1 MRNPIFSLSVG
12 TALLLSSSFASAQV
26 TEDKLAKITA
36 AVSKQKAVASDKKRH
51 LLVFSFTNGFRHGS
65 IPVGAKSMTLLG
77 QTTGAFEVTHTED
90 FSIFEPD
97 SLARFDAVL
106 MLNTTG
112 KIFRPSKK
120 NLTNL
125 SATELA
131 EVDATEIRLK
141 KSLADFVRG
150 GKGLAG
156 FHSATDTYKNWDIY
170 NQMMGGAF
178 AGHPWGS
185 RSVVGVRIDDPHNR
199 LTKVFGAQSFEI
211 QDEIYQFRNDTCHRD
226 HQRILLSLDPELT
239 DLKRGQ
245 RDNGDYPISWV
256 RDFGKGR
263 VFYSSLGHNDA
274 IFWNEKILTF
284 YLAGLQFALGDLD
297 GVETN
302 PVPLSQK

>member
-1 MRNPIFSLSVG
+1 MKLTIQAFLVVA
-12 TALLLSSSFASAQV
+12 ALTMALPAHGQV
-26 TEDKLAKITA
+26 TPDKLSKITE
-36 AVSKQKAVASDKKRH
+36 AVSKQRAVHSDHKRH
-51 LLVFSFTNGFRHGS
+51 LLVFTFTNGFRHGS
-65 IPVGAKSMTLLG
+65 IPVGVKSMTLLG

-90 FSIFEPD
+90 FSVFEAE

-112 KIFRPSKK
+112 AIFRPNKK
-120 NLTNL
+120 DYQSL
-125 SATELA
+125 SADA
-131 EVDATEIRLK
+131 KAAARATEERLK
-141 KSLADFVRG
+141 ESLASFVRS

-156 FHSATDTYKNWDIY
+156 FHSATDTYKDWDLY

-199 LTKVFGAQSFEI
+199 LTKVFGARSFEI
-211 QDEIYQFRNDTCHRD
+211 QDEIYQFRDDTCHRD
-226 HQRILLSLDPELT
+226 HQRVLLSLDPELT
-239 DLKRGQ
+239 DLERGQ
-245 RDNGDYPISWV
+245 RKDGDYPISWV

-297 GVETN
+297 GVETK
-302 PVPLSQK
+302 PVPLTD

>member
-1 MRNPIFSLSVG
+1 MKQLTN
-12 TALLLSSSFASAQV
+12 ALLLSLLIAPSASKSLAQV
-26 TEDKLAKITA
+26 TPDKLAKISD
-36 AVSKQKAVASDKKRH
+36 AVSKQHAVDSDKKRH

-65 IPVGAKSMTLLG
+65 IPVGVASMRLLG
-77 QTTGAFEVTHTED
+77 ETTGAFEVTHTED
-90 FSIFEPD
+90 FSIFEPE

-112 KIFRPSKK
+112 RIFRPSKK
-120 NLTNL
+120 VFETL
-125 SATELA
+125 SAAEKADADKTEQ
-131 EVDATEIRLK
+131 RLK
-141 KSLADFVRG
+141 DSLAAFVRS

-156 FHSATDTYKNWDIY
+156 FHSATDTYKDWDLY

-185 RSVVGVRIDDPHNR
+185 RSIVGVRIDDPQNR
-199 LTKVFGAQSFEI
+199 LTRVFGARSFEI
-211 QDEIYQFRNDTCHRD
+211 QDEIYQFRDDTCHRD
-226 HQRILLSLDPELT
+226 HQRVLLSLDPELT

-297 GVETN
+297 GVATR
-302 PVPLSQK
+302 PIPLKGL

>member
-1 MRNPIFSLSVG
+1 MQNRLTSLSLG
-12 TALLLSSSFASAQV
+12 TLLILSTTFASGQV
-26 TEDKLAKITA
+26 TDDKLAKITE
-36 AVSKQKAVASDKKRH
+36 AVSKQTAVASDKKRH

-65 IPVGAKSMTLLG
+65 IPVGVKSMTLLG
-77 QTTGAFEVTHTED
+77 ETTGAFEVTHTED
-90 FSIFEPD
+90 FSVFEPD

-112 KIFRPSKK
+112 KIFRPNNKALAT
-120 NLTNL
+120 LT
-125 SATELA
+125 AAELA
-131 EVDATEIRLK
+131 EVDATEVRLK
-141 KSLADFVRG
+141 ASLADFVRS

-199 LTKVFGAQSFEI
+199 LTKVFGAKSFEI

-226 HQRILLSLDPELT
+226 HQRVLLSLDPELT
-239 DLKRGQ
+239 DLKRGK

-256 RDFGKGR
+256 REFGEGR

-284 YLAGLQFALGDLD
+284 YLAGLQFALGDLE
-297 GVETN
+297 GVETK
-302 PVPLSQK
+302 PVPLITK

>member
-1 MRNPIFSLSVG
+1 MNHQPKALALSILIACFTSQG
-12 TALLLSSSFASAQV
+12 QAQV
-26 TEDKLAKITA
+26 TPDKLAKITD
-36 AVSKQKAVASDKKRH
+36 AVSKQKAIASDKKRH

-65 IPVGAKSMTLLG
+65 IPVGVKSMTLLG

-90 FSIFEPD
+90 FSVFEPD

-120 NLTNL
+120 DFEKLT
-125 SATELA
+125 AAEKA
-131 EVDATEIRLK
+131 EVDKTEQRLK
-141 KSLADFVRG
+141 DSLASFVRS

-185 RSVVGVRIDDPHNR
+185 RSVVGVRIDDPQNR
-199 LTKVFGAQSFEI
+199 LTRVFGARSFEI

-239 DLKRGQ
+239 DVKRGN
-245 RDNGDYPISWV
+245 RDNDDYPISWV

-284 YLAGLQFALGDLD
+284 YLAGLQFALGDLS
-297 GVETN
+297 GVATT
-302 PVPLSQK
+302 PVPLTGN

>member
-1 MRNPIFSLSVG
+1 MKPTIQTLLG
-12 TALLLSSSFASAQV
+12 AAIALMLALPAQSQV
-26 TEDKLAKITA
+26 TPDKLAKITE
-36 AVSKQKAVASDKKRH
+36 AVSQQRAVPSDHKRH
-51 LLVFSFTNGFRHGS
+51 LLVFTFTNGFRHGS
-65 IPVGAKSMTLLG
+65 IPVGVQSMTLLG

-90 FSIFEPD
+90 FTVFEPE

-112 KIFRPSKK
+112 AIFRPSKK
-120 NLTNL
+120 VYEALDAEGRAEAL
-125 SATELA
+125 VTEK
-131 EVDATEIRLK
+131 RLK
-141 KSLADFVRG
+141 DSLADFVRS

-156 FHSATDTYKNWDIY
+156 FHSATDTYKNWDLY

-185 RSVVGVRIDDPHNR
+185 RSIVGVRIDDPHNR
-199 LTKVFGAQSFEI
+199 LTKVFGGQSFEI
-211 QDEIYQFRNDTCHRD
+211 QDEIYQFRDDTCHRD
-226 HQRILLSLDPELT
+226 HQRVLLSLDPELT

-245 RDNGDYPISWV
+245 RKNGDYPISWV

-284 YLAGLQFALGDLD
+284 YLAGLQFALGDLE
-297 GVETN
+297 GVETK
-302 PVPLSQK
+302 PVPLSH